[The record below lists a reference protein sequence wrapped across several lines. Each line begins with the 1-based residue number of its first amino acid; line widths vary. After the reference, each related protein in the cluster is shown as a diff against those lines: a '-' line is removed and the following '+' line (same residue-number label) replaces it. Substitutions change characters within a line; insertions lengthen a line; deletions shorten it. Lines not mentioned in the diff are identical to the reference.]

1 MQKYISYIVV
11 VVVSLLTFLV
21 SFFKNRANKL
31 KEKLDETNKKLN
43 IKKVGLDILNE
54 YSTKKDEIV
63 KEGQKNEEENNNNN
77 IVDLFH
83 NFNNEL

>member
-1 MQKYISYIVV
+1 MQKYVSYIVV

-31 KEKLDETNKKLN
+31 KEKLDETNKELN

-54 YSTKKDEIV
+54 YTTKKDEIA
-63 KEGQKNEEENNNNN
+63 KEGQTNEEENNN

>member
-54 YSTKKDEIV
+54 YTTKKDEIA
-63 KEGQKNEEENNNNN
+63 KEGQTNEEENNN